1 MSRTTKNSP
10 ASASTPSLADR
21 PLPDPASRRART
33 LTTLARLGAMTTSRL
48 TMMAGTEHTVSQA
61 KFRAAVLEP
70 MTREGL
76 LERTAVTSG
85 DRWSRTAEG
94 RELGDRLL
102 AAETSAPDPSTVAQ
116 PRGIPYSSEPPAP
129 DSYRCPRPG
138 AYDFERCPSRMGSR
152 LSYLDGRQE
161 VMA

>member
-33 LTTLARLGAMTTSRL
+33 LTTLARHGAMTTSRL

-61 KFRAAVLEP
+61 RFRTAVLEP

-76 LERTAVTSG
+76 LERTGVTSG
-85 DRWSRTAEG
+85 DRWSLTAEG
-94 RELGDRLL
+94 REIAERLL
-102 AAETSAPDPSTVAQ
+102 AAEGDAPDPSKVAQ
-116 PRGIPYSSEPPAP
+116 PRGIPYPSEPIPAGE
-129 DSYRCPRPG
+129 YRSPRPG